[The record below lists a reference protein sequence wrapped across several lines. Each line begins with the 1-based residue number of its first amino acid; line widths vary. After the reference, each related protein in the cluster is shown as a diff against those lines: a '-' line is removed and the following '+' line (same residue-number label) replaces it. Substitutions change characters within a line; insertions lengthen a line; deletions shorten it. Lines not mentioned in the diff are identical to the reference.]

1 MLKLQTIREAK
12 FVCFKKIQGG
22 KKHDITLRIRYK
34 NVWEKGK
41 LTLHKWDHPEQLLS
55 FRIQEER
62 DDEQTW
68 VRYDHGCQVHAAKG
82 KHPSKYTYTSVRLQF
97 LNEYYLEPIQFT
109 LDIDGVVYARTNVKI
124 IVLENKRERKAPK
137 RTPGSEEAFVT
148 PHTARIETP
157 NLDDLATAAIFQST
171 IQPPHSNYQS
181 VRPMQMHRDL
191 ATAAI
196 FQSTM
201 QPPHSN
207 YQSVRPM
214 QMHHDLTTTT
224 TIFQSTMQPPHSN
237 YQSVRPMQMH
247 LPTTEV
253 RESVNVRPITRRK
266 RKSKVN
272 DDDDSK
278 RLRGDL
284 WI

>member
-181 VRPMQMHRDL
+181 VRPMQMH
-191 ATAAI
+191 
-196 FQSTM
+196 
-201 QPPHSN
+201 
-207 YQSVRPM
+207 
-214 QMHHDLTTTT
+214 HDLTTTT